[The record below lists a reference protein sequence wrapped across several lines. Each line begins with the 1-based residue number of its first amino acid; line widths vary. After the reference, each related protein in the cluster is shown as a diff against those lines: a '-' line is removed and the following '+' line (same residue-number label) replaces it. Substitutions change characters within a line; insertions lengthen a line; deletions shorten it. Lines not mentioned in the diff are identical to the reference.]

1 MTRTFGRRTHS
12 SPIARG
18 SVSGKSTENRGR
30 VQRAGGRGR
39 EGRGHPSSAR
49 AGTRLASRD
58 IHSSVEAR
66 MFRLFAH
73 NWLNRRLARVVPNP
87 YVRAAAV
94 AGTGL
99 LITRLLQSR
108 GTRRR

>member
-1 MTRTFGRRTHS
+1 
-12 SPIARG
+12 
-18 SVSGKSTENRGR
+18 
-30 VQRAGGRGR
+30 
-39 EGRGHPSSAR
+39 
-49 AGTRLASRD
+49 
-58 IHSSVEAR
+58 